1 MSEQLPD
8 RATTGAEASTRE
20 LPVLPGPASPPPTAL
35 TRRDMLGLLGAAP
48 LAASLGLA
56 PADVE
61 RAAREAAAAKV
72 ARDAAPGQE
81 APAPSFFTE
90 AEMRTVRVLADLII
104 PKDARSGSA
113 SDAAVPEFIDF
124 TVTDRPYMQ
133 IPVRGGLR
141 WLDAQSHDR
150 HGAPVADLTEAQQK
164 GILDDIAWPERARPE
179 MGHGVA
185 FFNRFRDLVASG
197 FWSSKMGV
205 QDLQYR
211 GNQAVPAWNGCPPE
225 ALAKL
230 GVSYEVMKRRL

>member
-8 RATTGAEASTRE
+8 GATTGAEASARE
-20 LPVLPGPASPPPTAL
+20 LPVLPQTAAPPPTAL
-35 TRRDMLGLLGAAP
+35 SRRDMLGLLGAAP
-48 LAASLGLA
+48 LAASLGLS
-56 PADVE
+56 PAEVE
-61 RAAREAAAAKV
+61 RSARRAQEAV
-72 ARDAAPGQE
+72 SGQE
-81 APAPSFFTE
+81 PHAPEFFTP
-90 AEMRTVRVLADLII
+90 AEWRTVRVLADLII
-104 PKDARSGSA
+104 PRDARSGSA
-113 SDAAVPEFIDF
+113 TDAAVPEFIDF

-150 HGAPVADLTEAQQK
+150 HGAPFADLTEAQQK

>member
-1 MSEQLPD
+1 MSEI
-8 RATTGAEASTRE
+8 S
-20 LPVLPGPASPPPTAL
+20 
-35 TRRDMLGLLGAAP
+35 RRDLLGMIGAAP
-48 LAASLGLA
+48 LAASLGLS

-61 RAAREAAAAKV
+61 RAARQ
-72 ARDAAPGQE
+72 ARDAKAARDAEPSQE
-81 APAPSFFTE
+81 APAPAFFTE
-90 AEMRTVRVLADLII
+90 AEFRTVRVLADLII
-104 PKDARSGSA
+104 PRDERSGSA

-124 TVTDRPYMQ
+124 TVADRPFMQ

-141 WLDAQSHDR
+141 WLDAESHDR
-150 HGAPVADLTEAQQK
+150 HGAAFADLTEAQQK

-205 QDLQYR
+205 EDLQYR